1 MKIEIKYMLIT
12 DLLGNKPNGRCPE
25 SFNSVEEATQY
36 WRINYENRNKKD
48 GHDEYWRKTPLR
60 IQQIIT
66 TNLWEI

>member
-1 MKIEIKYMLIT
+1 MKVEIKYMLIT
-12 DLLGNKPNGRCPE
+12 DLLGDKPNGRCPE

-36 WRINYENRNKKD
+36 WEIHYQNRSKGD
-48 GHDEYWRKTPLR
+48 GYDEYWRKTPLR